1 MIVTNA
7 KKRRLLLLG
16 GGLLSGG
23 LLGRLLGGRLLGGR
37 LLGGGL
43 LGGRLCFFLEDGE
56 EERRGE
62 KVEKEKEK
70 EKEKEDR
77 GGERARNERK
87 RGGGCDGARGGQ
99 AREAGSRPV
108 AGNNSERERER
119 ERAEGERREKKENEE
134 RERERT
140 SSAHPLP
147 LALFSLAA
155 RSCHRGRAQ
164 TRCFRSEGDRKEWK
178 GEAASERDRQAERRG
193 RGLAERDEQSEGAF
207 EGGTK
212 KITTK
217 SPRPELTLR
226 GRLLR
231 RRLLRGGGL
240 LHGGLLDGGLLGL
253 GTGEGGRKRKR
264 KDGQH
269 LILLERKKEKTA
281 STMDFVRKRRARSES
296 LPPIYFNA
304 APRGL

>member
-1 MIVTNA
+1 M
-7 KKRRLLLLG
+7 
-16 GGLLSGG
+16 
-23 LLGRLLGGRLLGGR
+23 
-37 LLGGGL
+37 
-43 LGGRLCFFLEDGE
+43 
-56 EERRGE
+56 
-62 KVEKEKEK
+62 
-70 EKEKEDR
+70 
-77 GGERARNERK
+77 
-87 RGGGCDGARGGQ
+87 
-99 AREAGSRPV
+99 
-108 AGNNSERERER
+108 SEREGENATAREVGR
-119 ERAEGERREKKENEE
+119 RGRQEADRLRATTASESESERAEGERREKKENEE

-140 SSAHPLP
+140 SSAPPLP

-155 RSCHRGRAQ
+155 RPCYRGRAQ

-217 SPRPELTLR
+217 SPRPKLTLR

-269 LILLERKKEKTA
+269 LILLERKKEK
-281 STMDFVRKRRARSES
+281 RRARWISFE
-296 LPPIYFNA
+296 NA
-304 APRGL
+304 ARAPSRSRRFILTPPLADCRSMAIEPSGRKRGQVEAGRAYAIRSTGRPEAQTPQRLQTSGGAFCVC